1 MASNGLET
9 RTLIRSVID
18 ALRGTPGPLPAAE
31 NEKED
36 SSDSDLETSQGEQL
50 NQLDGLVENATDNP
64 EMRYGSQMESGRH
77 AGEGFARN
85 ESSTDPRIQF

>member
-1 MASNGLET
+1 MASNGAET

-18 ALRGTPGPLPAAE
+18 ALRRTPGPLLVAE

-50 NQLDGLVENATDNP
+50 NQLDGLVEDATDNP
-64 EMRYGSQMESGRH
+64 EMRYGPRVESGRQ
-77 AGEGFARN
+77 AGEVFARN